1 MYKQTTT
8 SSHAGKQTT
17 TSSHT
22 VKQTTVN
29 SHADERDV
37 DDELQG
43 DDDWASAMGTYH
55 ANKAPVPTQ
64 KASVTK
70 SKTAHTTAPSLLA
83 QSNNEG
89 RMNDL
94 EAKLDQLTGIICD
107 MAKSVKSPSASTMS
121 LASSSVQG
129 LAFTPTSSASV
140 GSDTSNSP
148 RLSPESE
155 RVLAVYKTMKR
166 QNPLPPPVMAG
177 LDHSLSALTGG
188 VMDLPSHSL
197 SPRPIQNFFV
207 MNPSPVPPIP
217 ALHAAGFG
225 ELPRRR
231 RRPNLP
237 LTDVYGQY
245 FSPFAGYDD

>member
-1 MYKQTTT
+1 MT
-8 SSHAGKQTT
+8 
-17 TSSHT
+17 SHT
-22 VKQTTVN
+22 
-29 SHADERDV
+29 DEQEI
-37 DDELQG
+37 DDGQQG
-43 DDDWASAMGTYH
+43 EDDWASAMGTTH
-55 ANKAPVPTQ
+55 ANKALVPAK
-64 KASVTK
+64 KASLAK
-70 SKTAHTTAPSLLA
+70 SKTAHTTAPNLLP

-107 MAKSVKSPSASTMS
+107 MAKSVKTPSVSTTS
-121 LASSSVQG
+121 SASSSVQG

-155 RVLAVYKTMKR
+155 RVLAVYKTMKC
-166 QNPLPPPVMAG
+166 QNPLPPPAMAG

-188 VMDLPSHSL
+188 VMDLASHSL

-207 MNPSPVPPIP
+207 MNPSPVPAIP
-217 ALHAAGFG
+217 ALHVTGFG

-237 LTDVYGQY
+237 LTDVYGNY
-245 FSPFAGYDD
+245 FSQFAGYDD

>member
-1 MYKQTTT
+1 VSLHTAQQTTAN
-8 SSHAGKQTT
+8 SHTGKQTT
-17 TSSHT
+17 MTSHI
-22 VKQTTVN
+22 
-29 SHADERDV
+29 DEQEI
-37 DDELQG
+37 DDEQEG
-43 DDDWASAMGTYH
+43 EDDWASAMGTTH
-55 ANKAPVPTQ
+55 ANKASVTTK
-64 KASVTK
+64 KASLAK
-70 SKTAHTTAPSLLA
+70 SKTAHTTGTNFLP

-107 MAKSVKSPSASTMS
+107 MAKSVKTPSFSTS
-121 LASSSVQG
+121 SASSSVQG

-155 RVLAVYKTMKR
+155 RVLAVYKTMKG
-166 QNPLPPPVMAG
+166 QNPLPPPAMAG

-188 VMDLPSHSL
+188 VMDLAPHSL

-207 MNPSPVPPIP
+207 MNPSPVPSMP
-217 ALHAAGFG
+217 AFHAAGYG